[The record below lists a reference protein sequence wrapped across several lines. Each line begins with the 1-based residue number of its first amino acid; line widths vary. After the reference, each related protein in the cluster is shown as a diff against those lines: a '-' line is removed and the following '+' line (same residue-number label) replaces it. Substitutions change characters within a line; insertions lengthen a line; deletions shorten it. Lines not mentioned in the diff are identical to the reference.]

1 MSESIIN
8 IQKSFQ
14 VQTLKYWTFQ
24 ISYLKLFKLIT
35 LFNVLFF
42 LFSRPA
48 YEDFASK
55 DFLENDPN
63 YLLEL
68 LSQIRAQM
76 PHHNMDM

>member
-24 ISYLKLFKLIT
+24 IFYSKLFKLFT
-35 LFNVLFF
+35 LFKVLF